1 MEKLKEFLRPLRK
14 DEFNVEN
21 KLSFYNIIFLF
32 ILSVAAITVCSKS
45 SPLYPMNNWD
55 DANCFFTV
63 GKSVMN
69 GKILYRDIFEQKGP
83 LLYFIY
89 ALAYLISDSSFLG
102 VYFIEIAACFLF
114 MLFSANIILLFCD
127 KKAVLLLPVVTA
139 AIFGSAAFEQGGS
152 AEELCLPL
160 IACGVYMGLKA
171 VLTRK
176 PMSGFEW
183 FVTGVTSGMVLWI
196 KFSLLGFY
204 IGMGIF
210 MLVFYFKNKWNRK
223 ILPSLAF
230 LFTGEIAAAL
240 PVIIYFVMN
249 RSVKYL
255 FEVYFYC
262 NLFVYP
268 VGESSSSFIS
278 LLLNLNNGFGSF
290 VWNFG
295 LCLLFMVLGLIYLFI
310 RSKSLFA
317 YYLSTSVCSFLLL
330 YAGGRRYTYYSF
342 ILAVFAPMG
351 LVMLYKLISLVTIK
365 KKNPGRAAMYS
376 AAAAVFILSVVVM
389 IFSSPNTY
397 MIGYAKEELPQYKFN
412 DIISQ
417 TEDASMLNY
426 KFLDGG
432 FYTVG
437 GSVPKCR
444 FFCGFNIPYSVDEQ
458 DKYAAEGKTDY
469 IITCNKKYDFENYE
483 CISSEVFESR
493 KSVFSTYYLY
503 KKIDQ

>member
-1 MEKLKEFLRPLRK
+1 MEKLKEFLRPLRS
-14 DEFNVEN
+14 DETHSDN
-21 KLSFYNIIFLF
+21 KLSVYNIIFLF

-69 GKILYRDIFEQKGP
+69 GKVLYRDIFEQKGP

-89 ALAYLISDSSFLG
+89 SFAYLISDSSFLG

-114 MLFSANIILLFCD
+114 MLFSAKIILLFCD

-139 AIFGSAAFEQGGS
+139 VIFGSAAFEQGGS

-160 IACGVYMGLKA
+160 IACAVYMGLKA
-171 VLTRK
+171 VLSRK
-176 PMSGFEW
+176 PMNGFEW

-204 IGMGIF
+204 IGMGVF
-210 MLVFYFKNKWNRK
+210 MLVFYFKNKWNNR
-223 ILPSLAF
+223 ILRSFAF
-230 LFTGEIAAAL
+230 LFAGEVFAAL
-240 PVIIYFVMN
+240 PVVIYFIIN
-249 RSVKYL
+249 RAVKYL

-262 NLFVYP
+262 NMFVYP
-268 VGESSSSFIS
+268 IRDSQSGFIS
-278 LLLNLNNGFGSF
+278 LIFNLNNGFGSF

-295 LCLLFMVLGLIYLFI
+295 LCLLFMVFGLVYLFI

-317 YYLSTSVCSFLLL
+317 FYLSTSVVSFLFL

-351 LVMLYKLISLVTIK
+351 LVMLYKLMSLVTK
-365 KKNPGRAAMYS
+365 KKKSPRKAAMYS
-376 AAAAVFILSVVVM
+376 AAVAVFVVSIVVM
-389 IFSSPNTY
+389 VIASPNTY

-412 DIISQ
+412 DIISR
-417 TEDASMLNY
+417 TEGASVLNY

-437 GSVPKCR
+437 GSIPQCR

-458 DKYAAEGKTDY
+458 DKYAAEGRTDY

-483 CISSEVFESR
+483 CISSEKFESR
-493 KSVFSTYYLY
+493 RKVFSTYYLY
-503 KKIDQ
+503 KKIES